1 MTRCAYDPCNRP
13 FTSKRAD
20 ARYCSAA
27 CRARASRERG
37 ELVADAPAAEVTSPS
52 PSPSP
57 SQPMPDLSTLERDL
71 ADLRRSIAALDP
83 RAIPDRASEAARAD
97 HPTPRQEPT
106 VSAAEVAR
114 VREAAEAARTAA
126 ESARM
131 TAESARMGAEG
142 ARMVADAARG
152 TAEAADRR
160 CAGETARLG
169 QLVTRIDAAEV
180 ALGQLRG
187 KVEEG
192 AKAHAALEGRLAALE
207 EVSGHHAQAINILD
221 ERVKELDRIGG
232 EAVRLFTSAMR

>member
-1 MTRCAYDPCNRP
+1 MTRCAYEPCNRP

-37 ELVADAPAAEVTSPS
+37 ELVADAPAPEVTSPS

-83 RAIPDRASEAARAD
+83 RAIPDRAAAAARAD
-97 HPTPRQEPT
+97 QPTPRQEPT

-192 AKAHAALEGRLAALE
+192 ARAHAALEERAERVEGMTRDLQASVARLAGGLRELE
-207 EVSGHHAQAINILD
+207 ETCAD
-221 ERVKELDRIGG
+221 
-232 EAVRLFTSAMR
+232 AVRFFSTRIR

>member
-37 ELVADAPAAEVTSPS
+37 ELVADAPAPGAPS
-52 PSPSP
+52 KASAPTLVS
-57 SQPMPDLSTLERDL
+57 PDLSALERDL
-71 ADLRRSIAALDP
+71 AELRRSIGALDP
-83 RAIPDRASEAARAD
+83 RAIADRAAEAARAD
-97 HPTPRQEPT
+97 QPTPRQEPT
-106 VSAAEVAR
+106 VSPAEVAR
-114 VREAAEAARTAA
+114 VREAAEAARSTA

-160 CAGETARLG
+160 CAGETARLT
-169 QLVTRIDAAEV
+169 QLATRIDAAEA
-180 ALGQLRG
+180 ALGLLRG

-192 AKAHAALEGRLAALE
+192 ARAHAALEGRLAALE
-207 EVSGHHAQAINILD
+207 EVSGNHAQAINILD

-232 EAVRLFTSAMR
+232 EAVRLFASAMR